1 MTVEPSLSSAVD
13 NLSLDHESVTPA
25 RVELPRASHD
35 GPRAPLDGSMVM
47 PRPSGVGKFQ
57 FVVLASL
64 RVAQLMRGC
73 LPRVDG
79 FHKHTVTAQL
89 EVSQGKV
96 MQELTAPVALPAPV
110 VEGA

>member
-1 MTVEPSLSSAVD
+1 MAVESSLSSAVD
-13 NLSLDHESVTPA
+13 NLSLDPESVTPA
-25 RVELPRASHD
+25 RVEFPRASHD
-35 GPRAPLDGSMVM
+35 GSRAPLDGSMVM
-47 PRPSGVGKFQ
+47 PRPARVGKFE

-64 RVAQLMRGC
+64 RAAQLTRGC

-79 FHKHTVTAQL
+79 LHKHTVMAQL

-96 MQELTAPVALPAPV
+96 MQELTAPV